1 MLKANKLRM
10 LENIEIE
17 RINVPTV
24 VPGDVALRL
33 ASLRVN
39 GEAAPSS
46 FIDCG
51 NAFVSFGML
60 EDGIDAFTEAIK
72 RDSGCVAALLSR
84 GRATFGLALLLEDE
98 AERDGLVSQS
108 IADFQRALELDEQS
122 REAVLGIGTG
132 LLVSNRFAECSS
144 WIQSKIASPAE
155 KSHEGDL
162 LYLFALCR
170 LFSGDLEQAGDF
182 ADRMERVAGFDTER
196 FFIRG
201 LISLQANEREKFVE
215 YRALVDRR
223 DPKLASV
230 LSSAEENRCGT
241 FLELARWLT

>member
-1 MLKANKLRM
+1 M

-17 RINVPTV
+17 RINVPAV
-24 VPGDVALRL
+24 VPTDVAKRL
-33 ASLRVN
+33 ASLRASN
-39 GEAAPSS
+39 AAAPSS

-51 NAFVSFGML
+51 NAFLSFGML
-60 EDGIDAFTEAIK
+60 EDAIDAFTEAVN
-72 RDSGCVAALLSR
+72 RDGACLAALLGR
-84 GRATFGLALLLEDE
+84 GQAAFGLALLREDE
-98 AERDGLVSQS
+98 AERGDLVSQS

-132 LLVSNRFAECSS
+132 LLMTNRFAECAA
-144 WIQSKIASPAE
+144 WIQDKMASVAN

-170 LFSGDLEQAGDF
+170 LFSGDLEQAGEF

-201 LISLQANEREKFVE
+201 LISLQANERENFLE

-223 DPKLASV
+223 DRKLASV
-230 LSSAEENRCGT
+230 LSSAEEHHCGT
-241 FLELARWLT
+241 FLELSRRLLI